1 MRVAVT
7 TKSIL
12 GNLRLCLAADFFSA
26 AVGDGD
32 AAGFPLATPDIA
44 VLDCGTAAG
53 RAAPACARAARISGK
68 KRQVHVR
75 TKAETALVFF
85 IASLE
90 LCVSHAGGLVQALG
104 RAPGF
109 GRRNPK
115 PNFPTEGGRLR

>member
-1 MRVAVT
+1 
-7 TKSIL
+7 
-12 GNLRLCLAADFFSA
+12 
-26 AVGDGD
+26 
-32 AAGFPLATPDIA
+32 
-44 VLDCGTAAG
+44 
-53 RAAPACARAARISGK
+53 AARISGK

-115 PNFPTEGGRLR
+115 PNFPTEGGRLRVLPGRSPGLGIVLGPAFPLISGGFDGPLSPRTVAGQRRTSTGFPYTWR